1 MALDLNATKLA
12 SLIDPEVLAP
22 IIEKKM
28 VDAMKFAPLAKLDY
42 ALQGR
47 PGSTITLPSYAY
59 IGDAADVD
67 EGGDIPIAELTQS
80 YVTATVKK
88 AGKGV
93 QLTDESILSG
103 YGDPVGEAINQLG
116 LSVASKT
123 DNDVVTILNAIT
135 APMVHKAAAK
145 LTSNEVANA
154 LVKFGEDLDGDKV
167 LLIAPEQLAQLRTS
181 ENWIPATDMGVQ
193 ALMSGVVGMIW
204 GCQVVVSN
212 KIKLDLVSGK
222 FANFIVKPGALAI
235 YMKRDTLLETDRDII
250 NKSTV
255 MTIDKHYVA
264 YLYDASK
271 AIKIETTEPTY
282 TLTPTVTAG
291 AGTGTIVIKAGDTTM
306 DAENDGTYELVNGVY
321 SYTASANGYV
331 TKTGTVAIEG
341 KDKTLAITLEAE
353 AVEP

>member
-28 VDAMKFAPLAKLDY
+28 VDAMKFAPLATLDY
-42 ALQGR
+42 TLQGR
-47 PGSTITLPSYAY
+47 PGSTISLPSYAY
-59 IGDAADVD
+59 IGDAEDVA
-67 EGGDIPIAELTQS
+67 EGDDIPIAELTQS
-80 YVTATVKK
+80 SVDATVKK

-123 DNDVVTILNAIT
+123 DNDVVTVLNAIED
-135 APMVHKAAAK
+135 PMVHAATAT
-145 LTSNEVANA
+145 LTSDEVANA
-154 LVKFGEDLDGDKV
+154 LVKFGEDLDGNKV
-167 LLIAPEQLAQLRTS
+167 LLIAPEQLAQLRTT
-181 ENWIPATDMGVQ
+181 EDWISATDMGVQ

-212 KIKLDLVSGK
+212 KIKADETTGSYT
-222 FANFIVKPGALAI
+222 NFIVKPGALAI

-255 MTIDKHYVA
+255 MTIDKHYVV

-271 AIKIETTEPTY
+271 AIKITTTEAT
-282 TLTPTVTAG
+282 G
-291 AGTGTIVIKAGDTTM
+291 A
-306 DAENDGTYELVNGVY
+306 
-321 SYTASANGYV
+321 
-331 TKTGTVAIEG
+331 
-341 KDKTLAITLEAE
+341 
-353 AVEP
+353 